1 MISKQYY
8 DVFGF
13 LLDHSGC
20 VDNVV
25 CCSVL
30 ANRWPKMKYETT
42 KSFFRTQVQSIAP
55 YEDCY
60 SSLVSGLTKGNVG
73 KLHCIVGWT
82 MGWDSEPEVWPIFQ
96 SWNVAEILKLNF
108 DQRKIWPRI
117 NFFAESTQALGP
129 LCLGNVL
136 ILWPEVVHTPVVQLA
151 ALVDHPSPTRLL
163 VLHIHSL
170 VTRFFLQVGL
180 DITISIYLYIMHLSV
195 LDHFLFGDV
204 GAERNGL
211 ATNGHLL

>member
-42 KSFFRTQVQSIAP
+42 KSFYRTQVQSIAP

-60 SSLVSGLTKGNVG
+60 SSLVSAVVLRRAMLESSIALLAEQWV
-73 KLHCIVGWT
+73 
-82 MGWDSEPEVWPIFQ
+82 
-96 SWNVAEILKLNF
+96 EILNLKF
-108 DQRKIWPRI
+108 GQYFKVEMWPR
-117 NFFAESTQALGP
+117 F
-129 LCLGNVL
+129 
-136 ILWPEVVHTPVVQLA
+136 
-151 ALVDHPSPTRLL
+151 
-163 VLHIHSL
+163 
-170 VTRFFLQVGL
+170 
-180 DITISIYLYIMHLSV
+180 
-195 LDHFLFGDV
+195 
-204 GAERNGL
+204 
-211 ATNGHLL
+211 